1 MFVGALHEGKAT
13 ARQWLFD
20 KSLLVPA
27 TSTLRG
33 LCVQIYPTRA
43 AAVRARLTD
52 RIPAVRSLLQAMVEL
67 PIKGS
72 PNERA
77 IAGLSELKT
86 LYGHHETELPAREYD
101 VASGWAAFVDGAADR
116 ERALRALE
124 MSTLFELR
132 RGLRRGGC
140 WVEYSDRYRD
150 REQVLIPEEQWKAQR
165 RRHLSL
171 LRLPE
176 KPKEYLASLVTAA
189 KQGLDAVSNAL
200 ARGEISIQE
209 GDISL
214 PKLEKEDVPPPVKQ
228 ARDAIATHIG
238 TIQGRRQIGLVG
250 HDELADLDASVECAT
265 GPASQDRIHGN
276 VHTRFEPVAHHLSSA
291 HCIGQSTG
299 GRRHRGRCATREY
312 RPRLARRGY
321 AWLHGRSHVL
331 CSNANC

>member
-33 LCVQIYPTRA
+33 LCVQFYPTRA

-101 VASGWAAFVDGAADR
+101 VASGWTAFVDGAADR

-176 KPKEYLASLVTAA
+176 KPRNTW
-189 KQGLDAVSNAL
+189 
-200 ARGEISIQE
+200 
-209 GDISL
+209 
-214 PKLEKEDVPPPVKQ
+214 
-228 ARDAIATHIG
+228 
-238 TIQGRRQIGLVG
+238 
-250 HDELADLDASVECAT
+250 
-265 GPASQDRIHGN
+265 
-276 VHTRFEPVAHHLSSA
+276 
-291 HCIGQSTG
+291 
-299 GRRHRGRCATREY
+299 
-312 RPRLARRGY
+312 PR
-321 AWLHGRSHVL
+321 W
-331 CSNANC
+331 

>member
-1 MFVGALHEGKAT
+1 MSSQV
-13 ARQWLFD
+13 
-20 KSLLVPA
+20 SP
-27 TSTLRG
+27 
-33 LCVQIYPTRA
+33 QIHPTRA

-52 RIPAVRSLLQAMVEL
+52 RIPAVRTLLRAMVQL

-86 LYGHHETELPAREYD
+86 LYGHHETELRAREYE

-116 ERALRALE
+116 ERAMRALE

-140 WVEYSDRYRD
+140 WVDYSDRYRD

-176 KPKEYLASLVTAA
+176 KPKEYLASLVTVA

-200 ARGEISIQE
+200 ARGELSIQE

-214 PKLEKEDVPPPVKQ
+214 PKLEKEDVPPPVRQ

-238 TIQGRRQIGLVG
+238 TIQLPELLLEMDMQTRFAGDEGLGRRQVCLVG
-250 HDELADLDASVECAT
+250 HDELADIDASVECAT
-265 GPASQDRIHGN
+265 GSASQNGIHGD
-276 VHTRFEPVAHHLSSA
+276 VHARFESVAHYLSSA
-291 HCIGQSTG
+291 HCIRQSAS
-299 GRRHRGRCATREY
+299 GRRHRGRCATRAD

-331 CSNANC
+331 CSNANF